1 MFEGFDKLDLS
12 DTEVS
17 GGSILEAGINHLT
30 CTEAEVN
37 PAASNPN
44 NMVLLCKFAVSVFS
58 LNTPN
63 HRPPK
68 VGMK

>member
-30 CTEAEVN
+30 LKT
-37 PAASNPN
+37 
-44 NMVLLCKFAVSVFS
+44 LLIKTV
-58 LNTPN
+58 
-63 HRPPK
+63 
-68 VGMK
+68 